1 MRRRSVQDEPL
12 LSIDDITIRVW
23 ERLVFAGTSWC
34 IGSDQRWAVVGP
46 TGSGKSTLVKA
57 LWGGVPV
64 VRGDIRYG
72 FAPDGDARLPEDRI
86 VHVSFDDRRELVGG
100 ADAYYQARW
109 DSVGD
114 QDAPTVADVLAEA
127 ADEAMPD
134 RSAGTGRARHCRRAA
149 DRLGMAGLLD
159 RKITHL
165 SNGEQSKLL
174 IARALAR
181 CPVLLILDDPFAGLD
196 NRTRSRLRGALGTL
210 MTQGELIVLV
220 TSRVDDLPEAVTHV
234 LCVERN
240 RVLAQGTRRS
250 VLGRRDVR
258 ACLGLRRVRP
268 RRLPVPTRR
277 TRATRSTGAA
287 VPIELNRVSVSY
299 GDVDI
304 LTNVSWTVR
313 RGEHWAVLGPN
324 GAGKTT
330 LLSLLSGD
338 NPQAYANDV
347 RVFGRRRGSGESIW
361 DIKQRIGWLAPEMQ
375 VHTDP
380 GLRCADVVCSGWFD
394 SVGLYRV
401 CSARQRGVAKR
412 WLSVFGL
419 EARHDTPFG
428 HLSSGEQRMVLLAR
442 ALVKGPELAILD
454 EPCQGLDA
462 GHRARILATI
472 DRVVSETGTGLI
484 YVTHRFN
491 EMPGCVSHVLRLR
504 RGRVV
509 RKGTIQHVLGR

>member
-12 LSIDDITIRVW
+12 LSIDDIMIRVW

-220 TSRVDDLPEAVTHV
+220 TSRVDDLPEAVALYREWMTSRSVAHPDVFYVAQAEASFRSTYRALREAEALDLVARVLRACDGGRMLGFTVACPLPDRRSFHV
-234 LCVERN
+234 LFEISDLTARGAAQFMYRELCREIDAFDRVNAGGASGLPSLER
-240 RVLAQGTRRS
+240 VKES
-250 VLGRRDVR
+250 Y
-258 ACLGLRRVRP
+258 RP
-268 RRLPVPTRR
+268 RLRLPCHT
-277 TRATRSTGAA
+277 
-287 VPIELNRVSVSY
+287 
-299 GDVDI
+299 
-304 LTNVSWTVR
+304 
-313 RGEHWAVLGPN
+313 
-324 GAGKTT
+324 
-330 LLSLLSGD
+330 
-338 NPQAYANDV
+338 
-347 RVFGRRRGSGESIW
+347 
-361 DIKQRIGWLAPEMQ
+361 LAP
-375 VHTDP
+375 
-380 GLRCADVVCSGWFD
+380 ASG
-394 SVGLYRV
+394 
-401 CSARQRGVAKR
+401 A
-412 WLSVFGL
+412 
-419 EARHDTPFG
+419 
-428 HLSSGEQRMVLLAR
+428 
-442 ALVKGPELAILD
+442 
-454 EPCQGLDA
+454 
-462 GHRARILATI
+462 
-472 DRVVSETGTGLI
+472 
-484 YVTHRFN
+484 
-491 EMPGCVSHVLRLR
+491 
-504 RGRVV
+504 
-509 RKGTIQHVLGR
+509 